1 MWRFLVEGGPIMIPM
16 LLTSIVAV
24 AFIVE
29 RGLALQRRKVIPAEI
44 QEALERCQNP
54 EDIEVL
60 KSACQKSPA
69 AFSRLLATAAEHLTW
84 TKTENADAL
93 ETEAR
98 HEVIQL
104 ERGLVVLEIVVGIA
118 PLMGLVGTLHG
129 LIRLFGGLGNPGL
142 ADSAR
147 IAAGIAETLNTTF
160 MGLMIA
166 IPALVSWS
174 YYNKKVEN
182 LAVEMESLL
191 EKFLRHH
198 YRRKKKA

>member
-16 LLTSIVAV
+16 VLTSIVAV

-29 RGLALQRRKVIPAEI
+29 RGLALRRNKVIPAEI
-44 QEALERCQNP
+44 QEALERYQNP
-54 EDIEVL
+54 EDIEPL
-60 KSACQKSPA
+60 KSACQKSPS
-69 AFSRLLATAAEHLTW
+69 AFGRLLAAAAEHLTW

-98 HEVIQL
+98 HEVVQL

-198 YRRKKKA
+198 YRRKKKV